1 MDTVKIL
8 VRTKSFWVFI
18 VVALLGGL
26 GAIVPIPFL
35 GVIIAV
41 LTIFGVSL
49 QGAETVLAQKEL
61 DRKHNIVLKEID
73 QARKDADKQHTEA
86 MQEIAQARE
95 EAAAQHTEALREI
108 DQARRDAA
116 EEIKKARNEARAEN
130 ILLKAE
136 KFATSLTDKD
146 AQVNE
151 AVALCPDLRQRELR
165 QMGIEMSIAVI
176 DGYDPVTQ
184 RGRMVA
190 GLGRGM
196 GSFKKLDRNEIARL
210 AVTAINYLQEN
221 VLETTMPDA
230 DGLLYLACMYGYQE
244 QFEDMRSIIGQAVT
258 IDEKI
263 KEKFQQRKIL
273 QMLLRACNSDQIKLE
288 VLRKSL
294 SLPLVSKK
302 TFCEY
307 LQEFDLTGF
316 NGFIEWIAVKRPSAP
331 GEKGTFLIKITPPY
345 PSNERKVSASCQS
358 IKSWD
363 FETVISDREP
373 VTIEELYGSLHSLF
387 ILFCT
392 IT

>member
-294 SLPLVSKK
+294 SLPLVSKRLSVNTCK
-302 TFCEY
+302 S
-307 LQEFDLTGF
+307 LT
-316 NGFIEWIAVKRPSAP
+316 
-331 GEKGTFLIKITPPY
+331 
-345 PSNERKVSASCQS
+345 
-358 IKSWD
+358 
-363 FETVISDREP
+363 
-373 VTIEELYGSLHSLF
+373 
-387 ILFCT
+387 
-392 IT
+392 